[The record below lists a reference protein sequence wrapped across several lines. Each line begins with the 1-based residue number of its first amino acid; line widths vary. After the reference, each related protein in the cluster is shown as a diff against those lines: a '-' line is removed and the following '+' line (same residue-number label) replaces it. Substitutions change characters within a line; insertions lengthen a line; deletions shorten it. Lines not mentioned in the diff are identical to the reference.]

1 MIKLTTIGWGNGQ
14 SNLLDAFYDNFWTDI
29 EITSVVSM
37 SDDGRTTWELMW
49 AFKDELWLH
58 LPPPGD
64 LRRCLFSLSASQYRD
79 YFKLV
84 FEYIFLN
91 EESVKNF
98 TIFDLFTQVNKE
110 LLFFWRAGELKE
122 ELKKFVELESGDL
135 YSMLKNEYGNILDY
149 KLPLT
154 RGLKW
159 HKFWNIL
166 MASLYYNF
174 DKNKVNSEE
183 RESSLGWYDTMIN
196 FMHNLLD
203 VRGKVIPVTT
213 KKARIRAIL
222 WNGEVIESQDR
233 ISNVAEYSAGIADLE
248 LSDCSIDASHN
259 SAVHNS
265 IVQGDYII
273 VGPGDL
279 FTSIISNF
287 IIWWVKQSLLES
299 NAKII
304 YIWNS
309 TNKWWETMWLTQ
321 LDFINKIERFLGK
334 RIDYFVLNNK
344 IPELSDE
351 EKIKFQNDI
360 SVKWWDYLF
369 LSPWEKAEL
378 IRRKIQ
384 VIEADLLDDNSFYK
398 HNKKKISQVILDIIL

>member
-1 MIKLTTIGWGNGQ
+1 MTKITTIWGWNGQ
-14 SNLLDAFYDNFWTDI
+14 SNLLDAFYDFFPQSV

-49 AFKDELWLH
+49 AFKNELWLH

-64 LRRCLFSLSASQYRD
+64 LRRCLFSLSSSKYRD
-79 YFKLV
+79 YFTLV

-91 EESVKNF
+91 EEEIQNF
-98 TIFDLFTQVNKE
+98 TIFELFTQVNKE
-110 LLFFWRAGELKE
+110 LLFFGRGWDLKSELQ
-122 ELKKFVELESGDL
+122 KFVELESWDL
-135 YSMLKNEYGNILDY
+135 YNLLKKQYANILDL

-154 RGLKW
+154 SELKW
-159 HKFWNIL
+159 HKFGNIL

-174 DKNKVNSEE
+174 EKNIITSHKNISD
-183 RESSLGWYDTMIN
+183 SYDAMID
-196 FMHNLLD
+196 FMHDLLE
-203 VRGKVIPVTT
+203 VKAKVVPVTT

-222 WNGEVIESQDR
+222 WNGEIIESQDR

-248 LSDCSIDASHN
+248 LADCSAWASHN
-259 SAVHNS
+259 TQVHEA
-265 IVQGDYII
+265 IVQADYIL
-273 VGPGDL
+273 VWPGDL

-334 RIDYFVLNNK
+334 RIDYFVLNNAK
-344 IPELSDE
+344 PTLSDDQ
-351 EKIKFQNDI
+351 KIAFQNDI
-360 SVKWWDYLF
+360 SVKWGDYLF
-369 LSPWEKAEL
+369 LSPGEKSEL
-378 IRRKIQ
+378 VRRKIEI
-384 VIEADLLDDNSFYK
+384 IEADLLDEDSFYK
-398 HNKKKISQVILDIIL
+398 HNKSKISKVILDIIK

>member
-1 MIKLTTIGWGNGQ
+1 MTKITTIWGWNGQ
-14 SNLLDAFYDNFWTDI
+14 SNLLDAFYDYFPENI
-29 EITSVVSM
+29 EITSIVSM
-37 SDDGRTTWELMW
+37 SDDGRTTGELMG

-64 LRRCLFSLSASQYRD
+64 LRRCLFSLSSSKYRD

-91 EESVKNF
+91 EEKIQNF
-98 TIFDLFTQVNKE
+98 TIFELFTQVNKE
-110 LLFFWRAGELKE
+110 LLFFGRWWDLKD

-135 YSMLKNEYGNILDY
+135 YNLLKTEYKNILDF
-149 KLPLT
+149 KLPLSSA
-154 RGLKW
+154 LKG
-159 HKFWNIL
+159 HKFGNIL

-174 DKNKVNSEE
+174 DKN
-183 RESSLGWYDTMIN
+183 YDEMIT
-196 FMHNLLD
+196 FMHSLLD
-203 VRGKVIPVTT
+203 VRANVIPVTT

-222 WNGEVIESQDR
+222 WNWEVIESQDR

-248 LSDCSIDASHN
+248 LAECSASASHN
-259 SAVHNS
+259 TQVHKA
-265 IVQGDYII
+265 IVWADYII
-273 VGPGDL
+273 VWPGDL

-287 IIWWVKQSLLES
+287 IIWGVKQSLLES

-334 RIDYFVLNNK
+334 RIDYFVLNNQK
-344 IPELSDE
+344 PELSEDQ
-351 EKIKFQNDI
+351 KIAFQNDI

-369 LSPWEKAEL
+369 LTQGEKSEL
-378 IRRKIQ
+378 IRRKVE

-398 HNKKKISQVILDIIL
+398 HNRQKISKVILDIIN

>member
-1 MIKLTTIGWGNGQ
+1 MIKLTTIGWGNWQ

-29 EITSVVSM
+29 EITSIVSM
-37 SDDGRTTWELMW
+37 SDDWRTTWELMW
-49 AFKDELWLH
+49 AFKDELGLH

-64 LRRCLFSLSASQYRD
+64 LRRCLFSLSGSQYRD

-91 EESVKNF
+91 QESIQHF

-110 LLFFWRAGELKE
+110 LLFFWRAGDLKE
-122 ELKKFVELESGDL
+122 ELQKFIELESWDL
-135 YSMLKNEYGNILDY
+135 YSMLKNEYWNILDFQ
-149 KLPLT
+149 LPLT

-174 DKNKVNSEE
+174 EKD
-183 RESSLGWYDTMIN
+183 YDMMIK

-222 WNGEVIESQDR
+222 GNWEIIESQDR

-248 LSDCSIDASHN
+248 LTDCSSWASHN
-259 SAVHNS
+259 EEVHNS
-265 IVQGDYII
+265 IINSDYI
-273 VGPGDL
+273 VVWPGDL

-287 IIWWVKQSLLES
+287 IIWGVKQSLQES

-321 LDFINKIERFLGK
+321 LDFINKIERFLWK
-334 RIDYFVLNNK
+334 RIDYFILNDK
-344 IPELSDE
+344 KPILSDN
-351 EKIKFQNDI
+351 EKIAFKNDI
-360 SVKWWDYLF
+360 SIKGWDFLF
-369 LSPWEKAEL
+369 LSPW
-378 IRRKIQ
+378 
-384 VIEADLLDDNSFYK
+384 
-398 HNKKKISQVILDIIL
+398 

>member
-14 SNLLDAFYDNFWTDI
+14 SNLLDAFYDNFWSDV
-29 EITSVVSM
+29 EITSIVSM

-64 LRRCLFSLSASQYRD
+64 LRRCLFSLSGSQYRD

-91 EESVKNF
+91 EESIQNF
-98 TIFDLFTQVNKE
+98 TVFELFTQVNKE
-110 LLFFWRAGELKE
+110 LLFFWRAGDIKE
-122 ELKKFVELESGDL
+122 ELKKFVEWETWDL
-135 YSMLKNEYGNILDY
+135 YSMLKNEYGNILDF

-174 DKNKVNSEE
+174 EE
-183 RESSLGWYDTMIN
+183 NYDTMID

-203 VRGKVIPVTT
+203 VRWKVIPVTT

-222 WNGEVIESQDR
+222 WNWEIIESQDR

-248 LSDCSIDASHN
+248 LADCSTGASHD
-259 SAVHNS
+259 SKVHDS
-265 IVQGDYII
+265 IINADYIL
-273 VGPGDL
+273 VWPWDL

-287 IIWWVKQSLLES
+287 IIWWVKESLQQSD
-299 NAKII
+299 AKII

-309 TNKWWETMWLTQ
+309 TNKWWETMGLTQ
-321 LDFINKIERFLGK
+321 LDFINKIERFLWK
-334 RIDYFVLNNK
+334 RIDYFILNDK
-344 IPELSDE
+344 KPILSEE
-351 EKIKFQNDI
+351 EKVAFKNDI
-360 SVKWWDYLF
+360 SVKWWDFLF
-369 LSPWEKAEL
+369 LSPWEKSEL
-378 IRRKIQ
+378 IRRKIE
-384 VIEADLLDDNSFYK
+384 VIEADLLDNHSFYK
-398 HNKKKISQVILDIIL
+398 HNKQKISKIILDIINK

>member
-14 SNLLDAFYDNFWTDI
+14 SNLLDAFYDNFWKDVKV
-29 EITSVVSM
+29 TSIVSM
-37 SDDGRTTWELMW
+37 SDDGRTTWELMR
-49 AFKDELWLH
+49 AFKDELGLH

-64 LRRCLFSLSASQYRD
+64 LRRCLFSLSWSKYRD

-91 EESVKNF
+91 EEAIQNF
-98 TIFDLFTQVNKE
+98 TVFELFTQVNKE
-110 LLFFWRAGELKE
+110 LLFFWRAWDLKE
-122 ELKKFVELESGDL
+122 ELKKFVELETWDL
-135 YSMLKNEYGNILDY
+135 YSMLKNEYGNVLDFN
-149 KLPLT
+149 LPLT

-174 DKNKVNSEE
+174 EKS
-183 RESSLGWYDTMIN
+183 YDTMID

-222 WNGEVIESQDR
+222 WNGDIIESQDR

-248 LSDCSIDASHN
+248 LSDCSTWASHDTQ
-259 SAVHNS
+259 VHES
-265 IVQGDYII
+265 IVWADYIL
-273 VGPGDL
+273 VWPGDL

-287 IIWWVKQSLLES
+287 IIWGVKESLQES

-309 TNKWWETMWLTQ
+309 TNKWGETMWLTQ
-321 LDFINKIERFLGK
+321 LDFINKIERFLWK
-334 RIDYFVLNNK
+334 RIDYFILNDK
-344 IPELSDE
+344 KPILS
-351 EKIKFQNDI
+351 EKEKVEFKNDI
-360 SVKWWDYLF
+360 SVKWGDFLF
-369 LSPWEKAEL
+369 LSPGEKSEL
-378 IRRKIQ
+378 IRRKVK
-384 VIEADLLDDNSFYK
+384 VIESDLLDNHSFYK
-398 HNKKKISQVILDIIL
+398 HNKEKISKIILDIIKK

>member
-14 SNLLDAFYDNFWTDI
+14 SNLLDAFYDNFWNDV
-29 EITSVVSM
+29 EITSIVSM

-49 AFKDELWLH
+49 AFKDELGLH

-64 LRRCLFSLSASQYRD
+64 LRRCLFSLSGSKYRD

-91 EESVKNF
+91 EESIQNF
-98 TIFDLFTQVNKE
+98 TVFELFTQVNKE
-110 LLFFWRAGELKE
+110 LLFFWRAGELKD
-122 ELKKFVELESGDL
+122 ELKKFVELESWDL
-135 YSMLKNEYGNILDY
+135 YSMLKNEYGNILDF
-149 KLPLT
+149 KLPLI

-174 DKNKVNSEE
+174 EKN
-183 RESSLGWYDTMIN
+183 YDIMID

-222 WNGEVIESQDR
+222 WNWEIIESQDR
-233 ISNVAEYSAGIADLE
+233 ISNVAEYSAWIADLE
-248 LSDCSIDASHN
+248 LSDCSTWASHN
-259 SAVHNS
+259 EDVHES
-265 IVQGDYII
+265 IMNADYIL
-273 VGPGDL
+273 VWPWDL

-287 IIWWVKQSLLES
+287 IIWWVKQSLQES

-309 TNKWWETMWLTQ
+309 TNKWGETMWLTQ

-334 RIDYFVLNNK
+334 RIDYFILNDK
-344 IPELSDE
+344 KPILSEE
-351 EKIKFQNDI
+351 EKIEFKNDI
-360 SVKWWDYLF
+360 SVKWGDFLF
-369 LSPWEKAEL
+369 LSPWEKSEL
-378 IRRKIQ
+378 IRRKIE
-384 VIEADLLDDNSFYK
+384 VIEADLLDNHSFYK
-398 HNKKKISQVILDIIL
+398 HNKQKISKIILDIINK

>member
-14 SNLLDAFYDNFWTDI
+14 SNLLDAFYENFWNDV

-37 SDDGRTTWELMW
+37 SDDGRTTGELMW
-49 AFKDELWLH
+49 AFRDELWLH

-64 LRRCLFSLSASQYRD
+64 LRRCLFSLSGSQYRD

-91 EESVKNF
+91 EESIQNF

-110 LLFFWRAGELKE
+110 LLFFWRAWELKN
-122 ELKKFVELESGDL
+122 ELKKFVELEEWDL
-135 YSMLKNEYGNILDY
+135 YTLLKNEYGNILEY

-159 HKFWNIL
+159 HKFGNIL
-166 MASLYYNF
+166 MASLYFNF
-174 DKNKVNSEE
+174 DKS
-183 RESSLGWYDTMIN
+183 YDKMIN
-196 FMHNLLD
+196 FMHKLLE

-222 WNGEVIESQDR
+222 WNGDIIESQDR

-248 LSDCSIDASHN
+248 LSDCSTNASHH
-259 SAVHNS
+259 SAVHDTIINS
-265 IVQGDYII
+265 DYIL
-273 VGPGDL
+273 VWPWDL

-287 IIWWVKQSLLES
+287 IIWWVKESLQES

-309 TNKWWETMWLTQ
+309 TNKWGETMGLTQ
-321 LDFINKIERFLGK
+321 LDFINKIERFLWK
-334 RIDYFVLNNK
+334 RIDYFVLNDK
-344 IPELSDE
+344 KPILSEE
-351 EKIKFQNDI
+351 EKIAFKNDI
-360 SVKWWDYLF
+360 SVKGWDFLF
-369 LSPWEKAEL
+369 LSPWEKTEL
-378 IRRKIQ
+378 IRRKIE
-384 VIEADLLDDNSFYK
+384 VIEADLLDNHSFYK
-398 HNKKKISQVILDIIL
+398 HNKQKISKIILDIIK

>member
-1 MIKLTTIGWGNGQ
+1 MTKITTIWGWNGQ
-14 SNLLDAFYDNFWTDI
+14 SNLLDAFYDFFPQSV

-49 AFKDELWLH
+49 AFKNELWLH

-64 LRRCLFSLSASQYRD
+64 LRRCLFSLSSSKYRD
-79 YFKLV
+79 YFTLV

-91 EESVKNF
+91 EEEIQNF
-98 TIFDLFTQVNKE
+98 TIFELFTQVNKE
-110 LLFFWRAGELKE
+110 LLFFGRGWDLKSELQ
-122 ELKKFVELESGDL
+122 KFVELESWDL
-135 YSMLKNEYGNILDY
+135 YNLLKKQYTNILDL

-154 RGLKW
+154 SELKW
-159 HKFWNIL
+159 HKFGNIL

-174 DKNKVNSEE
+174 EKNIITSHKNISD
-183 RESSLGWYDTMIN
+183 SYDAMID
-196 FMHNLLD
+196 FMHDLLE
-203 VRGKVIPVTT
+203 VKAKVVPVTT

-222 WNGEVIESQDR
+222 WNGEIIESQDR

-248 LSDCSIDASHN
+248 LADCSAWASRN
-259 SAVHNS
+259 TQVHEA
-265 IVQGDYII
+265 IVQADYIL
-273 VGPGDL
+273 VWPGDL

-334 RIDYFVLNNK
+334 RIDYFVLNNAK
-344 IPELSDE
+344 PTLSDDQ
-351 EKIKFQNDI
+351 KIAFQNDI
-360 SVKWWDYLF
+360 SVKWGDYLF
-369 LSPWEKAEL
+369 LSPGEKSEL
-378 IRRKIQ
+378 IRRKIEI
-384 VIEADLLDDNSFYK
+384 IEADLLDEDSFYK
-398 HNKKKISQVILDIIL
+398 HNKLKVSKVILDIIK

>member
-1 MIKLTTIGWGNGQ
+1 MTKLTTIGWGNGQ
-14 SNLLDAFYDNFWTDI
+14 SNLLDAFYDNFWNDV
-29 EITSVVSM
+29 EITSIVSM

-49 AFKDELWLH
+49 AFKDELGLH

-64 LRRCLFSLSASQYRD
+64 LRRCLFSLSWSQYRD

-91 EESVKNF
+91 EEAIKDF

-110 LLFFWRAGELKE
+110 LLFFGRAGELKE

-135 YSMLKNEYGNILDY
+135 YSMLKNEYGNILDFE
-149 KLPLT
+149 LPLS

-174 DKNKVNSEE
+174 DKN
-183 RESSLGWYDTMIN
+183 YDTMID

-203 VRGKVIPVTT
+203 VRWKVIPVTT

-222 WNGEVIESQDR
+222 WNGDIIESQDR
-233 ISNVAEYSAGIADLE
+233 ISNVAEYSAWIADLE
-248 LSDCSIDASHN
+248 LADCSTGASHN
-259 SAVHNS
+259 NEVHES
-265 IVQGDYII
+265 IVWADYIL

-279 FTSIISNF
+279 FTSIISNL
-287 IIWWVKQSLLES
+287 IIWGVKESLQAS

-321 LDFINKIERFLGK
+321 LDFINKIERFLWK
-334 RIDYFVLNNK
+334 RIDYFILNDK
-344 IPELSDE
+344 KPILSE
-351 EKIKFQNDI
+351 SEKIDFQNDI
-360 SVKWWDYLF
+360 SVKWWDFLF
-369 LSPWEKAEL
+369 LSPWEKSEL
-378 IRRKIQ
+378 IRRKIE
-384 VIEADLLDDNSFYK
+384 VIEADLLDNHSFYK
-398 HNKKKISQVILDIIL
+398 HNKQKISKIILDIIQK